1 MAGRLL
7 RTFSSYVPD
16 WRKFSRGAG
25 SILPKGLYARS
36 ALIVI
41 APFVI
46 LQSVL
51 TYVFMERHWQLVT
64 RRLSTV
70 LTQDIAALID
80 LHETY
85 PRGDETLKAIA
96 RDRHKLDIAFLPKGE
111 LPPELPKPFFPIL
124 DAALSNE
131 IRRQIGRPFWLDTVG
146 RTTFI
151 EIRILLDD
159 AILRVT
165 AYRSAAYA
173 SNSHI
178 FLLWMVG
185 TSFVLIVVAIAFL
198 RNQIKPILLLARAA
212 EDFGKGRDPLFQP
225 RGAQEVRQAGQAFIE
240 MKRRIERA
248 FEQRTAMLNGVSH
261 DLRTILTRFKLSLA
275 LMDEGDEAQAMQ
287 KDVEEMQRI
296 LESYLAFA
304 RGDAGESAAR
314 IDLQDFL
321 EDLRLDA
328 ERHGF
333 ETRVEFR
340 GDPLVEVRPDALKR
354 CLSNLISN
362 AQSHAR
368 RISILAIRDQRFL
381 TIHVDD
387 DGPGIPPDRREDVFR
402 PFFRLDDA
410 RNPEKGGT
418 GLGLAIALDIARS
431 HGGDISL
438 DDSPTGGLRA
448 TVKVPV

>member
-1 MAGRLL
+1 
-7 RTFSSYVPD
+7 
-16 WRKFSRGAG
+16 
-25 SILPKGLYARS
+25 
-36 ALIVI
+36 
-41 APFVI
+41 
-46 LQSVL
+46 
-51 TYVFMERHWQLVT
+51 
-64 RRLSTV
+64 
-70 LTQDIAALID
+70 
-80 LHETY
+80 
-85 PRGDETLKAIA
+85 
-96 RDRHKLDIAFLPKGE
+96 
-111 LPPELPKPFFPIL
+111 
-124 DAALSNE
+124 
-131 IRRQIGRPFWLDTVG
+131 
-146 RTTFI
+146 
-151 EIRILLDD
+151 
-159 AILRVT
+159 
-165 AYRSAAYA
+165 
-173 SNSHI
+173 
-178 FLLWMVG
+178 MVG